1 MAFGG
6 TLWMLILYTF
16 SFIHSLLFAWGVYY
30 HFKRTHIPPGISQG
44 IKLRVFSFAM
54 EYTLGLGLFLEK
66 LGICHRYII
75 WRIAFNAILTGKDSK
90 LISKDL
96 VFDGVPV
103 RVYWP
108 KTPAA
113 GNRRG
118 IIYLHGGAGLTGSF
132 RASEKICRFMAN
144 QSDSVVVSVGFRLAP
159 EHPYPVPVLD
169 SLTATIHF
177 LKNAEEYGV
186 DPNCIAIVGD
196 SSGGTFAAAICQE
209 LVTREDLPRLRAQV
223 LIYPF
228 LQSGDFDLPSYQQ
241 NQSVPLLYRKR
252 AIKLGLTHLTGKEI
266 NVDLVIKGAHIPTD
280 MREKYKKWVSAD
292 NIPEEFK
299 ARGYVPNAPAPFS
312 EELYEQVKRAGEAMF
327 CPLVVED
334 DIIRQLPETF
344 LLTCE
349 YDILRDDGLLYK
361 KRLLDNGVPVT
372 HHHLP
377 DGFHATLSFFGLWP
391 LEFPSSRKCME
402 HVVQFLKSLYK

>member
-6 TLWMLILYTF
+6 TLWMLILYIF

-44 IKLRVFSFAM
+44 TKLRVFSFAM
-54 EYTLGLGLFLEK
+54 EYSLGLGVFLEK
-66 LGICHRYII
+66 LGICHRYAI
-75 WRIAFNAILTGKDSK
+75 WRAAFNAILTRKDSK
-90 LISKDL
+90 LIIKDL
-96 VFDGVPV
+96 IFDGVPV

-108 KTPAA
+108 KTSPA
-113 GNRRG
+113 GNSRA
-118 IIYLHGGAGLTGSF
+118 IIYLHGGAGLTGSI
-132 RASEKICRFMAN
+132 RASEKICRFMVN

-169 SLTATIHF
+169 CLTAAIHF
-177 LKNAEEYGV
+177 LKNAKEYGV

-196 SSGGTFAAAICQE
+196 SSGGTFATAICQE

-228 LQSGDFDLPSYQQ
+228 LQTGDFDLPSYQQ
-241 NQSVPLLYRKR
+241 NQSVPPLFRKR
-252 AIKLGLTHLTGKEI
+252 ALELGLIHLTGKPI
-266 NVDLVIKGAHIPTD
+266 NVDPLIKGAHVPPD
-280 MREKYKKWVSAD
+280 SREKYQKWISAD

-299 ARGYVPNAPAPFS
+299 ARGYVPKAPAPFS
-312 EELYEQVKRAGEAMF
+312 KELYEQVKRAGETMF
-327 CPLVVED
+327 APLLAED

-344 LLTCE
+344 ILTCE
-349 YDILRDDGLLYK
+349 YDVLRDDGLLYK
-361 KRLLDNGVPVT
+361 KRLEDNGVPVT

-377 DGFHATLSFFGLWP
+377 DACHATMSFFDLWP
-391 LEFPSSRKCME
+391 LEFPSSRKCMQL
-402 HVVQFLKSLYK
+402 VVQFLKGLYK

>member
-6 TLWMLILYTF
+6 TLWMLILYMTI
-16 SFIHSLLFAWGVYY
+16 FIHFMLLAWGVYY
-30 HFKRTHIPPGISQG
+30 RLTRPYLPQGISG
-44 IKLRVFSFAM
+44 RANLILADFVVG
-54 EYTLGLGLFLEK
+54 YGYVLGAFLEK
-66 LGICHRYII
+66 LGICRKHIFLRVMYD
-75 WRIAFNAILTGKDSK
+75 AIPTRKDSK
-90 LISKDL
+90 LIRKDL

-118 IIYLHGGAGLTGSF
+118 IIYLHGGAGLIGSIQVY
-132 RASEKICRFMAN
+132 EKVCRFIAH
-144 QSDSVVVSVGFRLAP
+144 QSDSVVMSVGFRLAP
-159 EHPYPVPVLD
+159 EHLYPVPVLD
-169 SLTATIHF
+169 CLTAAIHF

-186 DPNCIAIVGD
+186 DPNCIAIAGD
-196 SSGGTFAAAICQE
+196 SSGGTFAAAVCQE

-228 LQSGDFDLPSYQQ
+228 LQAVDFDLPSYQQ
-241 NQSVPLLYRKR
+241 NQSVPPLFRKR
-252 AIKLGLTHLTGKEI
+252 VVKFGSTYITGKEI
-266 NVDLVIKGAHIPTD
+266 NVDPVIKGAHIPPD
-280 MREKYKKWVSAD
+280 VREKYRKWISAD

-312 EELYEQVKRAGEAMF
+312 EEIYEQHKRGLEARF
-327 CPLVVED
+327 APLLAED

-349 YDILRDDGLLYK
+349 YDVLRDDGLLYK
-361 KRLLDNGVPVT
+361 KRLEDNGVPVT
-372 HHHLP
+372 HHHLT
-377 DGFHATLSFFGLWP
+377 DAGHAGLSIFGWGP
-391 LEFPSSRKCME
+391 FEFPSSKKCLQHM
-402 HVVQFLKSLYK
+402 VQFLKVL